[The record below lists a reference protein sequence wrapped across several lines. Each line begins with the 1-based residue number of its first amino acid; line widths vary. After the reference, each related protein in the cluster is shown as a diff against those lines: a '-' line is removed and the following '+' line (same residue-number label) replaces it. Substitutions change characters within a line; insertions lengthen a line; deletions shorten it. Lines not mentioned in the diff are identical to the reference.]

1 MAIDARPFRLT
12 AATMLCVLLAAC
24 TTPQPLTPPEV
35 QLPERWPT
43 ALTDGAPPTRWWSL
57 FGDARLEALVDEAL
71 AANTDLAIAA
81 ERVLQ
86 ARARA
91 GIADSARY
99 PSLGA
104 TAGASRNQSSR
115 EGSFP
120 LPEGTPRTQNTYR
133 LGLAASYE
141 LDLWGRYAAASRAA
155 QAELLA
161 TEWARRGLRLSL
173 IAELAH
179 AYHALQAA
187 SRSESVLHRTLAG
200 REDALEL
207 LGHRLRAGTA
217 SEFDLN
223 QTRAEISAV
232 RAQLAAA
239 VGRREDQQ
247 TTLALLLGRPAEQV
261 LAGQLATGQDS
272 FAPPPQVPAGLPSEL
287 LLRRPDLRQAELAL
301 VAADARIEEA
311 RAQLFPSISL
321 TAALGQEST
330 SLSRLFSA
338 GAAVFDLGLALT
350 QPIWNAGRLHSNLE
364 LGESVRRE
372 AALAYRQAIA
382 NAFGDVRRA
391 LAAQHAA
398 AATLAAESRRS
409 AILDDTVRQS
419 RLRFDAGLTSRLEVL
434 DAERNLLQS
443 ELAVVDAE
451 AARRSALTDLFR
463 ALGGGWQDPAGSA
476 AAPGT
481 DAPR

>member
-1 MAIDARPFRLT
+1 MAIDLHPPRRAV
-12 AATMLCVLLAAC
+12 AMLLSALLAAGC
-24 TTPQPLTPPEV
+24 ATPRPQALPEP
-35 QLPERWPT
+35 QLPQHWPS
-43 ALTDGAPPTRWWSL
+43 ALAEGAPPARWWSL

-71 AANTDLAIAA
+71 AANADLAIAA

-91 GIADSARY
+91 GIADAARY

-104 TAGASRNQSSR
+104 TAGASRSQSSR

-120 LPEGTPRTQNTYR
+120 LPQGTPRTQNTYR
-133 LGLAASYE
+133 LGVEASYE

-155 QAELLA
+155 QAELLSA
-161 TEWARRGLRLSL
+161 EWARRGLRLSL
-173 IAELAH
+173 IAEVAN

-187 SRSESVLHRTLAG
+187 GRSESVLHRTLAG

-239 VGRREDQQ
+239 VRRREELQ
-247 TTLALLLGRPAEQV
+247 TTLALLLGRPADQV
-261 LAGQLATGQDS
+261 MAGQLASGQDA
-272 FAPPPQVPAGLPSEL
+272 FVAPPQVPAGLPSDL
-287 LLRRPDLRQAELAL
+287 LLRRPDLRRAEQAM
-301 VAADARIEEA
+301 VAADARIDEA

-330 SLSRLFSA
+330 SLSQLFSA

-350 QPIWNAGRLHSNLE
+350 QPIWNAGRLQSNVE
-364 LGESVRRE
+364 LGESLRRE

-391 LAAQHAA
+391 LAARRAA
-398 AATLAAESRRS
+398 ASTLAAESERS
-409 AILDDTVRQS
+409 AILGDTVRQA
-419 RLRFDAGLTSRLEVL
+419 RLRLDAGLTSRLELL

-451 AARRSALTDLFR
+451 AAQRGALTGLFR
-463 ALGGGWQDPAGSA
+463 ALGGGWEDPAG
-476 AAPGT
+476 G
-481 DAPR
+481 DPR